1 MDLAWGL
8 ATEIGFDFLF
18 KLVHDNKYGA
28 REPKNNTW
36 NGMIG
41 ELINGVSTKGVTSN
55 ITDGA
60 SAEGMTA
67 ELTDST
73 KSSISELVNQ
83 LENTKSGEKK
93 VLFMWLAGSTLI
105 KLNMRSCFWQ
115 KIPICT
121 PASDGNLSFQDG

>member
-41 ELINGVSTKGVTSN
+41 ELINGVSTKGVTTKV
-55 ITDGA
+55 TDGA

-73 KSSISELVNQ
+73 KSTISELVNQ
-83 LENTKSGEKK
+83 LENTKFGENK
-93 VLFMWLAGSTLI
+93 VLFIWLVGSTLSLLI
-105 KLNMRSCFWQ
+105 RVRS
-115 KIPICT
+115 
-121 PASDGNLSFQDG
+121 SDRKSPFAHPQVMGT